1 MSDAPKP
8 VIVRLCLGLVTPA
21 GPMGPESSAT
31 GADVDGLRERT
42 VGVVA
47 MMLLV
52 RWSRE

>member
-1 MSDAPKP
+1 M
-8 VIVRLCLGLVTPA
+8 PA

-47 MMLLV
+47 MM
-52 RWSRE
+52 EDDAENEGD